1 MPSSFFDKLK
11 DSIGVEDIEPEPEE
25 EKEEE
30 KKKSPK
36 KKVAAKT
43 VKKIAVKDG
52 SKPEKEEEEKK
63 KRESDWFE
71 ESDGE
76 LAIDVYQTKNEIVVQ
91 TAVAGVKADDLDVS
105 IENDLV
111 TIAGKRESHE
121 VEEEKN
127 YFFQECYWGAFS
139 REIILPEEVDA
150 SRAEAMFKDGILTL
164 RLPKTKRQKT
174 KKIKVKG

>member
-11 DSIGVEDIEPEPEE
+11 DSIGVEDIGSKPEE
-25 EKEEE
+25 EREE
-30 KKKSPK
+30 KKKKPSK
-36 KKVAAKT
+36 KKAATKT
-43 VKKIAVKDG
+43 IKKITIKDE
-52 SKPEKEEEEKK
+52 SKQKEKKEKK
-63 KRESDWFE
+63 KEQNWLE

-76 LAIDVYQTKNEIVVQ
+76 LAVDVYQTKNDIVVQ

-111 TIAGKRESHE
+111 TISGRRESHK

-127 YFFQECYWGAFS
+127 YYYQECYWGAFS

-150 SRAEAMFKDGILTL
+150 SRAEATFKDGILTMI
-164 RLPKTKRQKT
+164 LPKTKRQKK

>member
-11 DSIGVEDIEPEPEE
+11 DSIGVEDIELEPE
-25 EKEEE
+25 
-30 KKKSPK
+30 
-36 KKVAAKT
+36 
-43 VKKIAVKDG
+43 
-52 SKPEKEEEEKK
+52 EEEEKK
-63 KRESDWFE
+63 KKPSKKKAVSKAVKKITIKDESKPKEKEEKKKEKEQNWLE

-76 LAIDVYQTKNEIVVQ
+76 LAVDVYQTKNDIVVQ

-111 TIAGKRESHE
+111 TISGRRESHK

-127 YFFQECYWGAFS
+127 YYYQECYWGAFS

-150 SRAEAMFKDGILTL
+150 SRAEATFKDGILTL
-164 RLPKTKRQKT
+164 ILPKTKRQKT